1 MNVFG
6 FNGTDK
12 REGDTIYAD
21 GKRFMTAQ
29 IDGATVNEYGAL
41 LRGIDEAYKQP
52 QMMSAIKSISASLAL
67 CLFAFFL
74 YHMEVFY
81 VENLFTRAILPKIC
95 FVVCLLLW
103 LIFGI
108 AVKKRMRESAANPE
122 LEKKKER
129 LDELTAQIK
138 ERLEIP
144 DGAERVDVLYYPYKV
159 TNEKE
164 HMASLGY
171 FNMPNFVFVK
181 DDMLCL
187 ANMTDKFSFPLDG
200 IAGISEVSKKIPLLT
215 WNKEKAYNDKQYKRY
230 KIIRNNIGVYWCKP
244 YYLLQVSEGYEIMI
258 MPYDLCAYEKL
269 IPNFRKLLSGSAL
282 EKEKGL

>member
-29 IDGATVNEYGAL
+29 IDEATVNEYEAL

-52 QMMSAIKSISASLAL
+52 KMMSAIKNISAIIAM
-67 CLFAFFL
+67 CLFLFVL
-74 YHMEVFY
+74 CHMEVFY
-81 VENLFTRAILPKIC
+81 VENLFTRAISLKIC
-95 FVVCLLLW
+95 FAVCLLSW
-103 LIFGI
+103 LMLET
-108 AVKKRMRESAANPE
+108 AVKKRIKESVINPE
-122 LEKKKER
+122 FEKKKER

-144 DGAERVDVLYYPYKV
+144 EGAERVDVLYYPYKV
-159 TNEKE
+159 KNGKE
-164 HMASLGY
+164 RMTSLGY
-171 FNMPNFVFVK
+171 YNMPNYVFVK

-187 ANMTDKFSFPLDG
+187 ANMADKFSFSLDG
-200 IAGISEVSKKIPLLT
+200 IAGIRKVSKKIPLLS
-215 WNKEKAYNDKQYKRY
+215 WNKGKPYNDKQYKRY

-244 YYLLQVSEGYEIMI
+244 YYLLQVSEGYEMMI

-269 IPNFRKLLSGSAL
+269 IPNFRKLLSGSAP
-282 EKEKGL
+282 EKEKDS

>member
-21 GKRFMTAQ
+21 GKRFMAAQ
-29 IDGATVNEYGAL
+29 IDEATVNEYREL
-41 LRGIDEAYKQP
+41 LRGINEAYKPP
-52 QMMSAIKSISASLAL
+52 QMMNAIKSISAYLAL

-74 YHMEVFY
+74 CHMEVFY
-81 VENLFTRAILPKIC
+81 SENLFTRAILPKIC
-95 FVVCLLLW
+95 FAVCFLSW
-103 LIFGI
+103 LILGI
-108 AVKKRMRESAANPE
+108 AVKKRIKESVTNPE

-144 DGAERVDVLYYPYKV
+144 EGAERVDVLYYPYKV
-159 TNEKE
+159 KNGKE
-164 HMASLGY
+164 RMIGLGY
-171 FNMPNFVFVK
+171 YNMPNFVFVK
-181 DDMLCL
+181 DGMLCL
-187 ANMTDKFSFPLDG
+187 ANLTDKFSFSLDG
-200 IAGISEVSKKIPLLT
+200 IAGISKVSKKIPLLS
-215 WNKEKAYNDKQYKRY
+215 WNKGKPYNDKQYKQY

-244 YYLLQVSEGYEIMI
+244 YYLLQVSEGYEMMI

-269 IPNFRKLLSGSAL
+269 IPGFRQLLQGFAP
-282 EKEKGL
+282 EKEKDL